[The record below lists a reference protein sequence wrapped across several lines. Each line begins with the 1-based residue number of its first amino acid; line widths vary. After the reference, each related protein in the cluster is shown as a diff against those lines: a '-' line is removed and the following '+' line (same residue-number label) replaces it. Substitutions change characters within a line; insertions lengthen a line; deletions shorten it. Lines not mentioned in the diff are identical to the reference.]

1 MKFGDNR
8 IPDASIVKINSIVKI
23 LVLFI
28 TSLLNVHVFGQQSE
42 ELYIDELNDSTVFK
56 EVESILVD
64 GAFFSNK
71 DKSILLAKKCGN
83 LKRLHVS
90 GMKHLPFGENLCS
103 FHNLISL
110 RIENIQ
116 NVSFPHCFTLN
127 NTLDSLVII
136 TSNQKNLLLEVHKIP
151 SLQCLALIDTRI
163 TTSQLEQLR
172 ELKKLKVLRLGSNR
186 ITSSFSLGYFTSIEH
201 LSLDNNLLQ
210 SFNLSDTLYSLTALS
225 ISGNKIKNYS
235 GLLKAPNIIKLNLS
249 DNKMVAVPLEVGNSK
264 NLLDLDLSHNKITNY
279 DKLAYLKKLR
289 TLSLSN
295 NFLEKIPTSL
305 SSVNTI
311 AKLDISFNKELN
323 IDSTLNQLIAYFGVL
338 EELNVSYCEL
348 SHIPSIISELKHLKR
363 IIISGNKLSK
373 QAIDELQRN
382 IPICEIVN
390 LNIISGI
397 PKYPN

>member
-1 MKFGDNR
+1 M
-8 IPDASIVKINSIVKI
+8 IYV
-23 LVLFI
+23 VL
-28 TSLLNVHVFGQQSE
+28 
-42 ELYIDELNDSTVFK
+42 
-56 EVESILVD
+56 
-64 GAFFSNK
+64 
-71 DKSILLAKKCGN
+71 
-83 LKRLHVS
+83 
-90 GMKHLPFGENLCS
+90 LPEYN
-103 FHNLISL
+103 
-110 RIENIQ
+110 
-116 NVSFPHCFTLN
+116 
-127 NTLDSLVII
+127 
-136 TSNQKNLLLEVHKIP
+136 
-151 SLQCLALIDTRI
+151 
-163 TTSQLEQLR
+163 
-172 ELKKLKVLRLGSNR
+172 
-186 ITSSFSLGYFTSIEH
+186 

-382 IPICEIVN
+382 IPICDPYQKRIRAKVQCN
-390 LNIISGI
+390 RVAH
-397 PKYPN
+397 YPGLDRASAITWRCRNSRCKQFWRLFKAV